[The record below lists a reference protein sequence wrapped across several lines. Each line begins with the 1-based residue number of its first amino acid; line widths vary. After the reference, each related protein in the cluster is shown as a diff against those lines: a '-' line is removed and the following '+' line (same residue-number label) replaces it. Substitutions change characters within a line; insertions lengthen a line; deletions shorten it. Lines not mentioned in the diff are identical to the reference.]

1 MANRQLPT
9 KAGALPV
16 HGRPAPAA
24 AQLAGYAGPV
34 IVHNHYCTISGN
46 GNIVNNGRNMTA
58 GITGADS
65 AGLLATIRAQAA
77 TISQM
82 LNTIEAQAAQL
93 ARLKEELRRATSTE

>member
-16 HGRPAPAA
+16 QGRPAPAA
-24 AQLAGYAGPV
+24 AQLDSYASPV
-34 IVHNHYCTISGN
+34 IVHNYYTISGN
-46 GNIVNNGRNMTA
+46 GNIINNGHDMT
-58 GITGADS
+58 IGADS
-65 AGLLATIRAQAA
+65 AGYLATIRAQAA

-93 ARLKEELRRATSTE
+93 ARLKEELRRATCTE